1 VCCPLNWHKTPKA
14 RLDHRLPPLANAIA
28 QLGKSLAYA
37 YSPAALADAGLREQF
52 RNSVIQCFEFAYKL
66 SWKILKRYLETTEP
80 SAADLDLG
88 TFQNL
93 IRLGNERS
101 LLRSDGSLWKT
112 YRQARTD
119 SSYTYDTA
127 KTETVFSGC
136 GPLPHRA
143 RHTAKP
149 YSDLDLAVLSDLPMS
164 LAQMADIQTAFEESD
179 LPIRVDVVDWA
190 SCSETFR
197 AIIAHDKI
205 VVQPLP
211 SN

>member
-1 VCCPLNWHKTPKA
+1 
-14 RLDHRLPPLANAIA
+14 
-28 QLGKSLAYA
+28 
-37 YSPAALADAGLREQF
+37 
-52 RNSVIQCFEFAYKL
+52 
-66 SWKILKRYLETTEP
+66 
-80 SAADLDLG
+80 LG